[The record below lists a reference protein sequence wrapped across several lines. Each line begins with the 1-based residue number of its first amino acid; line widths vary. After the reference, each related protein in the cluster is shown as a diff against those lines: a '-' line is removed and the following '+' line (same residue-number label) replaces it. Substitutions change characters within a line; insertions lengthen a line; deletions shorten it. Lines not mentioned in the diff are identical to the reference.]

1 MNNMEINKLRKQ
13 SENALKK
20 NLEEARSHLRELRFK
35 VSANQLKGVREIRET
50 RQAIAQILTIL
61 KEKTTQK

>member
-1 MNNMEINKLRKQ
+1 MEINKLKKQ
-13 SENALKK
+13 SETALNK

-35 VSANQLKGVREIRET
+35 VSANQFKDVREIRET
-50 RQAIAQILTIL
+50 RQTIAQILTIL

>member
-1 MNNMEINKLRKQ
+1 MEINKLRKQ

-50 RQAIAQILTIL
+50 RQAVAQILTIL